1 MNTALPAGTHVL
13 TVGIGK
19 TFATVAA
26 AVNASHD
33 GDVIRVDAGTYTND
47 FATITHKITIEG
59 MGGMVKMVATIPP
72 PNSKGIFVVDND
84 VTIKNLSFSGAAI
97 SAANGG
103 NGAGI
108 AFANPLDLRVGSPVA
123 VAHANG
129 PDYADYDFTV
139 QEIREYNRRIQGQEF
154 RFTDYVLRGV
164 SSKTLDADDVLP
176 ARLRVVPN
184 QAGAHD
190 SLLLRLYDE
199 FEFAEDFL
207 AVVKDTTG
215 LFKVTDDKSGAEVTY
230 SRINDLRESYQAA
243 VLIVAETTPDGKGA
257 PGKVSPDKVEYW
269 DYWRE
274 SDIGANKTAKEFIFV
289 EMNSD
294 TGWFQIW
301 RGREFFA

>member
-1 MNTALPAGTHVL
+1 MQMIPENQ
-13 TVGIGK
+13 GK
-19 TFATVAA
+19 TLWEMLMERL
-26 AVNASHD
+26 H
-33 GDVIRVDAGTYTND
+33 G
-47 FATITHKITIEG
+47 
-59 MGGMVKMVATIPP
+59 
-72 PNSKGIFVVDND
+72 
-84 VTIKNLSFSGAAI
+84 
-97 SAANGG
+97 GG

>member
-1 MNTALPAGTHVL
+1 MQMIPENQ
-13 TVGIGK
+13 GK
-19 TFATVAA
+19 TLWEMLMERL
-26 AVNASHD
+26 H
-33 GDVIRVDAGTYTND
+33 G
-47 FATITHKITIEG
+47 
-59 MGGMVKMVATIPP
+59 
-72 PNSKGIFVVDND
+72 
-84 VTIKNLSFSGAAI
+84 
-97 SAANGG
+97 GG

-184 QAGAHD
+184 PAGAHD